1 MTSHSGSPAKSSGST
16 AAIIKAKAAMIRNQL
31 HKPTPLSSEEILR
44 RRRLST
50 TTASTR
56 PTDIPGNRII
66 KVKRSTP
73 GQPLGFILKTVK
85 IAKVD
90 LATGQPTGDYVDP
103 TYVTT
108 SIDFRSFLAYLSA
121 LYRPARAVECARLSG
136 HAYRVLIG
144 ACNPMPCLIPVFRF
158 IDKADPDG
166 LGYKFGL
173 RAGDHI
179 LEIDG
184 TNCQALKHEF
194 VVRLLQ
200 NNPGTIQ

>member
-1 MTSHSGSPAKSSGST
+1 MSSKSGSPAKPSGSI
-16 AAIIKAKAAMIRNQL
+16 AATLKAKAAGVRSQ
-31 HKPTPLSSEEILR
+31 LSSEEIVR

-103 TYVTT
+103 T
-108 SIDFRSFLAYLSA
+108 
-121 LYRPARAVECARLSG
+121 
-136 HAYRVLIG
+136 
-144 ACNPMPCLIPVFRF
+144 F

-166 LGYKFGL
+166 LGYQFGL

-184 TNCQALKHEF
+184 VNCQALKHEF